1 MELLNNMNL
10 QSQTIS
16 NEPKILESSFDK
28 KKLQAGILHVGVGN
42 FHKSHQ
48 AYLIDQ
54 LIEKKSEYKW
64 GIIGLNLIKS
74 GENHLKSLQ
83 HQEGNYV
90 LKTISSKGNTEY
102 RNIKSIIGLL
112 DWNLE
117 KEKSE
122 QILTNK
128 NIHLITI
135 TVTETGYF
143 LNEDAKLDQNHVV
156 IKNEIDNL
164 ETTSIY
170 SYLRTA
176 LNQRMQ
182 KINQPITILCCDNL
196 RENGKIL
203 ENAFVKYL
211 ELINDTTLLK
221 WIQKNVSFPSCVVDR
236 ITPRVPSTLSR
247 EIENNFKIKENCS
260 VLSED
265 FIQWVIEKKFSA
277 LFPDISELESVDITS
292 NVIPYEEA
300 KIRVLNGGHSCLTYF
315 GALMNL
321 KTFDECFEKENL
333 VSFFNDLET
342 KEIIPSLGNNIPF
355 NLTKY
360 LNTICERFQNS
371 NISDA
376 LERICMDGSS
386 KFPIFVLPTIK
397 KCFEMNIEPINGIT
411 AIASWYVFMSKI
423 NNNEL
428 NFSYVDPKWE
438 WLKNFLKDD
447 KIDDFCSN
455 RDLWGELPETF
466 PRFKEILKIKINDKK
481 LWGNLNG

>member
-1 MELLNNMNL
+1 MDL
-10 QSQTIS
+10 QSQASS
-16 NEPKILESSFDK
+16 NLSKILESNFDK
-28 KKLQAGILHVGVGN
+28 KKLHAGILHIGVGN
-42 FHKSHQ
+42 FHRSHQ

-54 LIEKKSEYKW
+54 LIEKKSKYNW

-74 GENHLKSLQ
+74 GEKDLKSLQ

-90 LKTISSKGNTEY
+90 LKTISSKGDTKY
-102 RNIKSIIGLL
+102 RKIKSIVGLL

-128 NIHLITI
+128 DIHLVTI

-143 LNEDAKLDQNHVV
+143 LNEDSKLDQNHVI

-164 ETTSIY
+164 NTTSIY

-176 LNQRMQ
+176 LNQRMH

-203 ENAFVKYL
+203 ENAFIKYL
-211 ELINDTTLLK
+211 ELLNDTVLLE
-221 WIQKNVSFPSCVVDR
+221 WIAKNVSFPSCVVDR
-236 ITPRVPSTLSR
+236 ITPRVPATLSG
-247 EIENNFKIKENCS
+247 EIENNFKIKKNCS

-265 FIQWVIEKKFSA
+265 FIQWVIEEKFSA
-277 LFPDISELESVDITS
+277 PFPDIDELESVNITK
-292 NVIPYEEA
+292 NVIPYEET
-300 KIRVLNGGHSCLTYF
+300 KIRVLNGGHSCLAYL
-315 GALMNL
+315 GALMGL
-321 KTFDECFEKENL
+321 KTFDECFKKKNL
-333 VSFFNDLET
+333 DSFFYDLEI
-342 KEIIPSLGNNIPF
+342 KEIIPSLGNDIPF
-355 NLTKY
+355 DLTKY
-360 LNTICERFQNS
+360 LNTIYERFQNS

-411 AIASWYVFMSKI
+411 AIASWYVFMKKI
-423 NNNEL
+423 NNKEL
-428 NFSYVDPKWE
+428 SFDYIDPKWV
-438 WLKNFLKDD
+438 WLKNFLKED

-455 RDLWGELPETF
+455 KDLWGELPETF
-466 PRFKEILKIKINDKK
+466 PRFKEILRLRIDEKK
-481 LWGNLNG
+481 FWKDLNG